1 MNNPL
6 LEVSHLNRTI
16 IQNDKTVTI
25 INDISYRFFNKVIYT
40 IIGPSGAGKSSLLRL
55 INRLDEPTSGDI
67 FFHGKSFSHYSPCE
81 LRQKIG
87 YLFQTPYLFEHT
99 VRDNL
104 LYANEEL
111 SDRELLYLVEEVNLK
126 ADFLRRTINNL
137 SEGEKQRVALA
148 RLLATKPEIILLDEP
163 TSSLDPSA
171 TQTIEQLVKNIVI
184 REELTALVVTH
195 HPEQA
200 LRIGQEA
207 LLLVN
212 GEIVEAGQVEQVINN
227 PQTKS
232 GLLYK
237 ARELK

>member
-6 LEVSHLNRTI
+6 LEVTHLNRHI
-16 IQNDKTVTI
+16 VQNGKTVNI
-25 INDISYRFFNKVIYT
+25 INDISYQFFNKIIYT

-67 FFHGKSFSHYSPCE
+67 LFHGKSFGRYSPCE
-81 LRQKIG
+81 LRRKVG
-87 YLFQTPYLFEHT
+87 YLFQSPYLFEHT

-104 LYANEEL
+104 LYANKKL
-111 SDRELLYLVEEVNLK
+111 SDRELLFLMEEVNLK
-126 ADFLRRTINNL
+126 PDFLQRAINNL

-163 TSSLDPSA
+163 TSALDPSA
-171 TQTIEQLVKNIVI
+171 TQTIEQLVKDIVI

-207 LLLVN
+207 LLLV
-212 GEIVEAGQVEQVINN
+212 GGKIIEAGQVEQVINN

-232 GLLYK
+232 GQLYK